1 MYTGNLINDLMATVE
16 RAESSIR
23 IEPKQELQTAYWYAV
38 AQSDLANLD
47 SGRQLAGVA

>member
-16 RAESSIR
+16 RAESSIPTQP
-23 IEPKQELQTAYWYAV
+23 EAEFQLAYWYAV
-38 AQSDLANLD
+38 AQTDMANLD